1 MKTTSVIRYISLL
14 AGAALLLTPL
24 SHAQGKSGGGGA
36 PAGGPGMQPSLFRA
50 PAPAP
55 PRPAPANRPSST
67 PPAQADKGMTA
78 APGHDSAAPAAQNLS
93 ASMKEINQTS
103 FEARKDL
110 LKNLD
115 MSDEASRDALKKIQS
130 DARDLRGDARTE
142 FKTALD
148 EVKQR
153 KGEVDTARKAAN
165 RADAQAWEKAR
176 EALGA
181 AYQNYADAMARLEAK
196 KTATPPKS

>member
-1 MKTTSVIRYISLL
+1 MI
-14 AGAALLLTPL
+14 
-24 SHAQGKSGGGGA
+24 
-36 PAGGPGMQPSLFRA
+36 
-50 PAPAP
+50 
-55 PRPAPANRPSST
+55 
-67 PPAQADKGMTA
+67 
-78 APGHDSAAPAAQNLS
+78 
-93 ASMKEINQTS
+93 S